1 MNLATKITLLL
12 GAFSAMAFS
21 NALVPV
27 LAEIAPDAS
36 VQGLLYAAYFFG
48 AFATVFP
55 VGWLSDKTGRAPLLK
70 IGLFGTFASAVL
82 LFLVYPDITLSIVF
96 RALEG
101 IFTGV
106 FAAAAFSYVN
116 SQADHL
122 KLSGL
127 YIALMNIGM
136 VAGLVISG
144 FLSVLHPYAGVLF
157 FGVLCGTAAAASLF
171 FQDSNETKEVLS
183 AGETVSVARYHL
195 WLWIGIFMFT
205 GVTGVVTSTYP
216 ELSGLSADLTGI
228 LTGLMSVATAVTVYF
243 TSRFAIRD
251 SLAVVRF
258 SAICLALVLP
268 LVVFSPLGIILVG
281 AVYGVINA
289 GVMDYIAK
297 TNRPQ
302 GVMNGLFLFVQY
314 GGMWFLPILAG
325 FLAVPAGYLA
335 VYLLCGLLCLA
346 AGLLIVRC
354 PCYVSA

>member
-1 MNLATKITLLL
+1 
-12 GAFSAMAFS
+12 MAFS

-55 VGWLSDKTGRAPLLK
+55 VGWLSDKTGRTPLLK
-70 IGLFGTFASAVL
+70 IGLFGTFASAIL
-82 LFLVYPDITLSIVF
+82 LFAVYPNLTLSVVF

-116 SQADHL
+116 SQTDHL

-144 FLSVLHPYAGVLF
+144 FLAVLHPYAGVLF
-157 FGVLCGTAAAASLF
+157 FGILCGIAAVASLF
-171 FQDSNETKEVLS
+171 FRDANETKGALS
-183 AGETVSVARYHL
+183 PAETISVARYHL
-195 WLWIGIFMFT
+195 WLWVGIFMFT

-228 LTGLMSVATAVTVYF
+228 LTGLMSVATAVTVF
-243 TSRFAIRD
+243 VTSRFVIRD

-258 SAICLALVLP
+258 AAICLALVLP
-268 LVVFSPLGIILVG
+268 LVIYSPLGIILVG

-289 GVMDYIAK
+289 AVMDYIAS

-302 GVMNGLFLFVQY
+302 GVMNGLFLFIQY
-314 GGMWFLPILAG
+314 GGMWFLPVVAG

-335 VYLLCGLLCLA
+335 VFLICGLLCLA

-354 PCYVSA
+354 PCYVRV

>member
-1 MNLATKITLLL
+1 MNFATKITLLL

-70 IGLFGTFASAVL
+70 IGLFGTFASAIL
-82 LFLVYPDITLSIVF
+82 LFAVYPNLTLSVVF

-116 SQADHL
+116 SQTDHL

-144 FLSVLHPYAGVLF
+144 FLAVLHPYAGVLF
-157 FGVLCGTAAAASLF
+157 FGILCGIAAVASLF
-171 FQDSNETKEVLS
+171 FRDANETKGALS
-183 AGETVSVARYHL
+183 PAETISVARYHL

-228 LTGLMSVATAVTVYF
+228 LTGLMSVATAVTVF
-243 TSRFAIRD
+243 VTSRFVIRD

-258 SAICLALVLP
+258 AAICLALVLP
-268 LVVFSPLGIILVG
+268 LVIYSPLGIILVG

-289 GVMDYIAK
+289 AVMDYIAS

-302 GVMNGLFLFVQY
+302 GVMNGLFLFIQY
-314 GGMWFLPILAG
+314 GGMWFLPVVAG

-335 VYLLCGLLCLA
+335 VFLICGLLCLA

-354 PCYVSA
+354 PCYVRV

>member
-27 LAEIAPDAS
+27 LAEIIPDAS

-70 IGLFGTFASAVL
+70 IGLFGTFASAIL
-82 LFLVYPDITLSIVF
+82 LFFVYPDITLSIVF

-101 IFTGV
+101 IFTGI

-136 VAGLVISG
+136 VAGLLVSG
-144 FLSVLHPYAGVLF
+144 FLAVLHPYAGVLF
-157 FGVLCGTAAAASLF
+157 FGILCGIAAVASLF
-171 FQDSNETKEVLS
+171 FKDSNETNGALS
-183 AGETVSVARYHL
+183 IRETAVVAKYHL
-195 WLWIGIFMFT
+195 WLWVGIFMFT

-216 ELSGLSADLTGI
+216 ELSGLSADMTGVLTA
-228 LTGLMSVATAVTVYF
+228 LMSVATAVTVYF
-243 TSRFAIRD
+243 TSRFVIRD
-251 SLAVVRF
+251 PLAVVRF
-258 SAICLALVLP
+258 AAVCLALVLP

-289 GVMDYIAK
+289 AVMDYIAT

-302 GVMNGLFLFVQY
+302 GVMNGLFLFIQY
-314 GGMWFLPILAG
+314 GGMWFLPIVAG
-325 FLAVPAGYLA
+325 FLATPIGYLL
-335 VYLLCGLLCLA
+335 VYLLAGILCLL
-346 AGLLIVRC
+346 AGLAIVRC
-354 PCYVSA
+354 PCYVKG

>member
-1 MNLATKITLLL
+1 MNFATKITLLL

-70 IGLFGTFASAVL
+70 IGLFGTFASAIL
-82 LFLVYPDITLSIVF
+82 LFAVYPNLTLSVVF

-116 SQADHL
+116 SQTDHL

-144 FLSVLHPYAGVLF
+144 FLAVLHPYAGVLF
-157 FGVLCGTAAAASLF
+157 FGILCGIAAVASLF
-171 FQDSNETKEVLS
+171 FRDANETKGALS
-183 AGETVSVARYHL
+183 PAETISVARYHL
-195 WLWIGIFMFT
+195 WLWVGIFMFT

-228 LTGLMSVATAVTVYF
+228 LTGLMSVATAVTVF
-243 TSRFAIRD
+243 VTSRFVIRD

-258 SAICLALVLP
+258 AAICLALVLP
-268 LVVFSPLGIILVG
+268 LVIYSPLGIILVG

-289 GVMDYIAK
+289 AVMDYIAS

-302 GVMNGLFLFVQY
+302 GVMNGLFLFIQY
-314 GGMWFLPILAG
+314 GGMWFLPVVAG

-335 VYLLCGLLCLA
+335 VFLICGLLCLA

-354 PCYVSA
+354 PCYVRV

>member
-1 MNLATKITLLL
+1 MNTATKITLLL

-70 IGLFGTFASAVL
+70 IGLFGTFASAIL
-82 LFLVYPDITLSIVF
+82 LFLVYPNITLSIVF

-116 SQADHL
+116 SQENHL
-122 KLSGL
+122 KLSGT

-144 FLSVLHPYAGVLF
+144 FLAFLHPYAGVLF
-157 FGVLCGTAAAASLF
+157 FGVLSGISAVASLF
-171 FQDSNETKEVLS
+171 FKDSNETKEVLS
-183 AGETVSVARYHL
+183 AGETVSVAKYHL

-228 LTGLMSVATAVTVYF
+228 LTGLMSVATAVTVYL

-258 SAICLALVLP
+258 ASVCLALVLP
-268 LVVFSPLGIILVG
+268 LVVFSPVGIVLVG

-325 FLAVPAGYLA
+325 FLAVPAGYLI

>member
-12 GAFSAMAFS
+12 GVFSAMAFS

-36 VQGLLYAAYFFG
+36 IQGFLYAAYFFG

-70 IGLFGTFASAVL
+70 IGLFGTFVSAIL
-82 LFLVYPDITLSIVF
+82 LFFVYPDLTLSIVF

-116 SQADHL
+116 SQEDHL

-136 VAGLVISG
+136 VAGLVVSG
-144 FLSVLHPYAGVLF
+144 FLAVLHPYAGVLF
-157 FGVLCGTAAAASLF
+157 FGVLCGAAGVASLF
-171 FQDSNETKEVLS
+171 FTDSNETNGALS
-183 AGETVSVARYHL
+183 AGETFSVARFHFWL
-195 WLWIGIFMFT
+195 WLGIFMFT

-216 ELSGLSADLTGI
+216 EMSGLSADLTGI
-228 LTGLMSVATAVTVYF
+228 LTGLMSVATAVTVYI

-258 SAICLALVLP
+258 AAVCLALVLP
-268 LVVFSPLGIILVG
+268 IVCFSPLGIVLVG

-314 GGMWFLPILAG
+314 GGMWFLPVLAG
-325 FLAVPAGYLA
+325 LLAVPAGYLA
-335 VYLLCGLLCLA
+335 VYLLGGLLCLG

-354 PCYVSA
+354 PCYVRP

>member
-1 MNLATKITLLL
+1 
-12 GAFSAMAFS
+12 MAFS

-55 VGWLSDKTGRAPLLK
+55 VGWLSDRTGRSPLLK
-70 IGLFGTFASAVL
+70 IGLFGTFVSAVL
-82 LFLVYPDITLSIVF
+82 LFFVYPDLTLSIVF

-116 SQADHL
+116 SQVDHL

-127 YIALMNIGM
+127 YIALMNVGM
-136 VAGLVISG
+136 VAGLVVSG
-144 FLSVLHPYAGVLF
+144 FLAEIHPYAGVLF
-157 FGVLCGTAAAASLF
+157 FGILCGAAGIASLF
-171 FQDSNETKEVLS
+171 FQDSNKTNGALS
-183 AGETVSVARYHL
+183 AGETVAVARYHL
-195 WLWIGIFMFT
+195 WLWLGIFMFT

-216 ELSGLSADLTGI
+216 EMSGLSADLTGI
-228 LTGLMSVATAVTVYF
+228 LTGLMSVATAVTVYIA
-243 TSRFAIRD
+243 SRFVIRD

-258 SAICLALVLP
+258 AAVCLALVLP
-268 LVVFSPLGIILVG
+268 FVFYSPLGIVLVG

-325 FLAVPAGYLA
+325 FLAIPAGYLA
-335 VYLLCGLLCLA
+335 VFLLCGILCLA

-354 PCYVSA
+354 PCYIRT

>member
-1 MNLATKITLLL
+1 MNFATKITLLL

-70 IGLFGTFASAVL
+70 IGLFGTFASAIL
-82 LFLVYPDITLSIVF
+82 LFAVYPNLTLSVVF

-116 SQADHL
+116 SQTDHL

-144 FLSVLHPYAGVLF
+144 FLAVLHPYAGVLF
-157 FGVLCGTAAAASLF
+157 FGILCGIAAVASLF
-171 FQDSNETKEVLS
+171 FRDANETKGALS
-183 AGETVSVARYHL
+183 PAETISVARYHL
-195 WLWIGIFMFT
+195 WLWVGIFMFT

-228 LTGLMSVATAVTVYF
+228 LTGLMSVATAVTVF
-243 TSRFAIRD
+243 VTSRFVIRD

-258 SAICLALVLP
+258 AAICLALVLP
-268 LVVFSPLGIILVG
+268 LVIYSLLGIILVG

-289 GVMDYIAK
+289 AVMDYIAS

-302 GVMNGLFLFVQY
+302 GVMNGLFLFIQY
-314 GGMWFLPILAG
+314 GGMWFLPVVAG

-335 VYLLCGLLCLA
+335 VFLICGLLCLA

-354 PCYVSA
+354 PCYVRV

>member
-12 GAFSAMAFS
+12 GVFSAMAFS

-36 VQGLLYAAYFFG
+36 VQGFLYAAYFFG

-70 IGLFGTFASAVL
+70 IGLFGTFVSAIL
-82 LFLVYPDITLSIVF
+82 LFFVYPDLTLSIVF

-122 KLSGL
+122 KLSGV

-144 FLSVLHPYAGVLF
+144 FLAVLHPYAGVLF
-157 FGVLCGTAAAASLF
+157 FGVLCGVSAVASLF
-171 FQDSNETKEVLS
+171 FKDSNETNGALS
-183 AGETVSVARYHL
+183 VKETVSVARYHL
-195 WLWIGIFMFT
+195 WLWVGIFMFT
-205 GVTGVVTSTYP
+205 GLTGVVTSTYP
-216 ELSGLSADLTGI
+216 EMSGLPTDLTGI
-228 LTGLMSVATAVTVYF
+228 LTGLMSVATAVTVYA
-243 TSRFAIRD
+243 TSRFVIRD

-258 SAICLALVLP
+258 AAVCLALVLP
-268 LVVFSPLGIILVG
+268 IVYFSPLGIILVG

-289 GVMDYIAK
+289 GVMDYIAS
-297 TNRPQ
+297 TSRPQ

-325 FLAVPAGYLA
+325 LLAVPAGYLL
-335 VYLLCGLLCLA
+335 VYLFGGLLCLA

-354 PCYVSA
+354 PCYVRT

>member
-1 MNLATKITLLL
+1 MNFATKITLLL

-70 IGLFGTFASAVL
+70 IGLFGTFASAIL
-82 LFLVYPDITLSIVF
+82 LFAVYPNLTLSVVF

-116 SQADHL
+116 SQTDHL

-144 FLSVLHPYAGVLF
+144 FLAVQHPYAGVLF
-157 FGVLCGTAAAASLF
+157 FGILCGIAAVASLF
-171 FQDSNETKEVLS
+171 FRDANETKGALS
-183 AGETVSVARYHL
+183 PAETISVARYHL

-228 LTGLMSVATAVTVYF
+228 LTGLMSVATAVTVF
-243 TSRFAIRD
+243 VTSRFVIRD

-258 SAICLALVLP
+258 AAICLALVLP
-268 LVVFSPLGIILVG
+268 LVIYSPLGIILVG

-289 GVMDYIAK
+289 AVMDYIAS

-302 GVMNGLFLFVQY
+302 GVMNGLFLFIQY
-314 GGMWFLPILAG
+314 GGMWFLPVVAG

-335 VYLLCGLLCLA
+335 VFLICGLLCLA

-354 PCYVSA
+354 PCYVRV